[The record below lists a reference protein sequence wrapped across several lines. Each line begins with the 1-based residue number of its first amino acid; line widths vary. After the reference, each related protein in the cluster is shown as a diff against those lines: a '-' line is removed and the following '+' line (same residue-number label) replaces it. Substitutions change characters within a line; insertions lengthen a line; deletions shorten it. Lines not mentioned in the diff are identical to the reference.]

1 VNEVRDSVP
10 IVRRTMAVLALSM
23 VSTAPARA
31 RAGDVFEIQV
41 YDGTANPVG
50 IYGLELHL
58 NDWASGH
65 RDATPPEAPLHGQ
78 FHATLEPSFGL
89 TPFWELG
96 AYFQTVLRA
105 DDGAFDWA
113 GAKLRSKFVTPP
125 RWDAHWRLGVNV
137 ELAYLPAAYDKDR
150 WGSEIRPIAAWHSD
164 AWLFALNPILDQ
176 SLAGSGASDGP
187 SFQPALKVARTI
199 GPAALGFEYYGT
211 LGPLASPLPWRQE
224 EHYVFETFDLV
235 GLPRLELNVG
245 VGEGLTAASAGI
257 VVKAIVGYTFEPPP
271 RRPPREASYGR
282 RQMP

>member
-1 VNEVRDSVP
+1 
-10 IVRRTMAVLALSM
+10 MAVLALLL
-23 VSTAPARA
+23 VSTAAARA
-31 RAGDVFEIQV
+31 RAGDAYEIQV

-50 IYGLELHL
+50 FYGLELHL

-65 RDATPPEAPLHGQ
+65 REATPPEAPLHGQ

-89 TPFWELG
+89 MPFWELG
-96 AYFQTVLRA
+96 AYFQTVLRT
-105 DDGAFDWA
+105 DDGRFDWA

-125 RWDAHWRLGVNV
+125 RWDPHWRLGVNV
-137 ELAYLPAAYDKDR
+137 EIAYLPEAYDRDR

-187 SFQPALKVARTI
+187 SLQPALKVARTI
-199 GPAALGFEYYGT
+199 GPVALGFEYYGT
-211 LGPLASPLPWRQE
+211 LGPLVAPLPWRQE

-235 GLPRLELNVG
+235 GLQHLELNIG
-245 VGEGLTAASAGI
+245 LGEGLTEVSAGI

-271 RRPPREASYGR
+271 TRSPREASYGR
-282 RQMP
+282 RRMQ